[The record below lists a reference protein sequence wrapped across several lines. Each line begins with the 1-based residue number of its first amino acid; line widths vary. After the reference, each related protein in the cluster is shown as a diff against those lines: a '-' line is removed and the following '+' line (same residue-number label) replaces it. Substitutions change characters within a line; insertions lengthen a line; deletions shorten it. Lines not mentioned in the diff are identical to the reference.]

1 MVEAGSRTAD
11 GLRVR
16 RIDGTTVAELRG
28 EIDILTAPALSV
40 RLDALTASPAP
51 DLVVDL
57 RAVTFLDCRGLAML
71 CRARNRVLSRGGR
84 LRLVAS
90 DGHILRV
97 MRLTRLARVFDVSAG
112 LAEALGSPAPAG
124 LPVAAARVE
133 AATAP

>member
-1 MVEAGSRTAD
+1 MLEAGSRTAD

-28 EIDILTAPALSV
+28 EVDLLTAPALSV
-40 RLDALTASPAP
+40 RLDALTSSPAP

-57 RAVTFLDCRGLAML
+57 RAVTFLDCRGLALL
-71 CRARNRVLSRGGR
+71 CRARNRALSRGGR

-112 LAEALGSPAPAG
+112 LAEALTSPAPAT
-124 LPVAAARVE
+124 LPVTAAVRAEAAA
-133 AATAP
+133 P

>member
-16 RIDGTTVAELRG
+16 GIDGVVVAELRG

-40 RLDALTASPAP
+40 RLDALTAPAAP

-124 LPVAAARVE
+124 PPPALPARAEAAA
-133 AATAP
+133 P

>member
-11 GLRVR
+11 GLRIR
-16 RIDGTTVAELRG
+16 GTDGVVVAELRG

-40 RLDALTASPAP
+40 RLDALTASAAP

-84 LRLVAS
+84 LRLVAG

-112 LAEALGSPAPAG
+112 LAEALGSPASAG
-124 LPVAAARVE
+124 LPPAVLARAEAAA
-133 AATAP
+133 P